1 MHMIVALTY
10 LGFFAEAVAKLKK
23 MEFFQQ
29 FKDDNREGK
38 MKTTQMTP
46 FCYLFFLLYLLIT
59 FISEFENTENS
70 FSN

>member
-10 LGFFAEAVAKLKK
+10 LGFFAEAGAKLKK

-29 FKDDNREGK
+29 FKDDNPEGE

-46 FCYLFFLLYLLIT
+46 FCYLFFLLYLLVT